1 MGDCCYSLHPLRLQ
15 LMKLDVCCKVLPK
28 FVLSYYY
35 CGGLQLAQGGN
46 RIVFEEFLKKLE
58 VGASIKELCIDL
70 PIFSDI
76 NSKDPLKAFNN

>member
-1 MGDCCYSLHPLRLQ
+1 AFRRKDGRL
-15 LMKLDVCCKVLPK
+15 LLFSSSPPPPIDEAGRL
-28 FVLSYYY
+28 L
-35 CGGLQLAQGGN
+35 GGLQLAQGGN